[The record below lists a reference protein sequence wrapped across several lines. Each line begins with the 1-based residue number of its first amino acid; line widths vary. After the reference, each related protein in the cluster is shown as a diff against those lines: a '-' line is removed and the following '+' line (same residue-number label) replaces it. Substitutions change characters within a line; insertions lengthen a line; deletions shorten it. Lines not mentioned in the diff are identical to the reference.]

1 MMIFGTYRLVVKN
14 EKNIIIDRVLSNEEC
29 EFVKELGAQWIVS
42 AFRKYINIDISDYM
56 LHEYENEGN
65 CFTIH
70 IRKED
75 LAKLREDKLSKLF
88 E

>member
-1 MMIFGTYRLVVKN
+1 MYRLVVKN
-14 EKNIIIDRVLSNEEC
+14 EQIVIIDRKLSKEEC
-29 EFVKELGAQWIVS
+29 EFTKEFGAQWIVS
-42 AFRKYINIDISDYM
+42 AFRKYINIDISDYL
-56 LHEYENEGN
+56 LHEHESEAN
-65 CFTIH
+65 CFILH

>member
-1 MMIFGTYRLVVKN
+1 MYRLVVKN
-14 EKNIIIDRVLSNEEC
+14 EQIVIIDRLLSKEEC
-29 EFVKELGAQWIVS
+29 EFTKEFGAQWIVE
-42 AFRKYINIDISDYM
+42 AFIKYINIDISDYM
-56 LHEYENEGN
+56 LHEYESETN
-65 CFTIH
+65 CFILH

>member
-1 MMIFGTYRLVVKN
+1 MYRLVVKN
-14 EKNIIIDRVLSNEEC
+14 EQIVIIDRLLSKEEC
-29 EFVKELGAQWIVS
+29 EFTKEFGAQWIVE

-56 LHEYENEGN
+56 LHEHKSETN
-65 CFTIH
+65 CFILH

>member
-1 MMIFGTYRLVVKN
+1 MYRLVVKN
-14 EKNIIIDRVLSNEEC
+14 EQIVIIDRLLSKEEC
-29 EFVKELGAQWIVS
+29 EFTKEFGAQWVVS

-56 LHEYENEGN
+56 LHEYESETNS
-65 CFTIH
+65 FILH

-75 LAKLREDKLSKLF
+75 LSKLREDKLSKLF